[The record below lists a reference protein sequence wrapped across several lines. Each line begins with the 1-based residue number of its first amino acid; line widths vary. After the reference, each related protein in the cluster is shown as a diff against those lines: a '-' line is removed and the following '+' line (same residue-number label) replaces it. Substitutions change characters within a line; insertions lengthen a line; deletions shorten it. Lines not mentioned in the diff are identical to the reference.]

1 MNRLLPSLPALVL
14 GLALPLVV
22 QAQTTSQGRPPVPP
36 LTDREYCDALAATY
50 NRFLGMTSSRASM
63 PDVNAS
69 EAIAAC
75 QKGNTAAGIPVLETK
90 LRNAQLPL
98 PSRQPQN

>member
-1 MNRLLPSLPALVL
+1 MNRLLLPALAL
-14 GLALPLVV
+14 GLVLPVAARA
-22 QAQTTSQGRPPVPP
+22 QAPERTLP
-36 LTDREYCDALAATY
+36 LTDREYCDALTATY